1 MFEVS
6 EDELYKLLGKKLK
19 KLREDADIKQN
30 QMAEEVDLLRTSIS
44 NIEAGRQHP
53 PLILL
58 YKICF
63 ILGVEATDVLPKM
76 SEVLKQNVVDV
87 ETGNGIKKMPPKA
100 AEMFKKMIN
109 D

>member
-1 MFEVS
+1 MLEVS

-63 ILGVEATDVLPKM
+63 ILGVEPIDVLPKM
-76 SEVLKQNVVDV
+76 SEVVKENLVDV
-87 ETGNGIKKMPPKA
+87 ETAHGIKKMPPKA